1 MRHSNTDSTVGFKS
15 RNPHLCKSSGPDEYV
30 RMRDLQQLRSQQES
44 LMDSRSEL
52 AAMYGQQDNPNFIA
66 TMLSPIYE
74 VEEEDTAIEVVRLES
89 SFKIQACLIGLFLIL
104 LTVLATLWIA
114 LGFNLQISYFK

>member
-1 MRHSNTDSTVGFKS
+1 
-15 RNPHLCKSSGPDEYV
+15 
-30 RMRDLQQLRSQQES
+30 MRDLQQLRSQQES